1 MNNIV
6 SSSLI
11 HFTEKIEYLQ
21 GIIENGFRYSYC
33 NEVYPVA
40 LVNNIINKGNSDFE
54 PHNILAPT
62 EMHGNVLI
70 PMVSFC
76 DIPLTRSEVHAK
88 KYGFYGVGIDRELAR
103 TIYSNLMPVQYISS
117 RRYSIALNELSV
129 LFVESNGDNDQI
141 TNSIKL
147 IIGNTKGYTTMY
159 KGQEVLCYEEREWR
173 VIYNDDE
180 HTPWGWGVNDEQS
193 KNEYNERLHSNSDLS
208 YLSFINVDDNVSK
221 KIVDDYLDK
230 LITHIIVKND
240 NEIPIMAKY
249 IIGENNKFFGYNISH
264 DCRLSLVSRIN
275 SFERISK
282 DY

>member
-11 HFTEKIEYLQ
+11 HFTKELENLK

-33 NEVYPVA
+33 REVYPEA
-40 LVNNIINKGNSDFE
+40 LVNNIINKDKPNFE
-54 PHNILAPT
+54 PHNILAPSKVN
-62 EMHGNVLI
+62 GIVLI
-70 PMVSFC
+70 PMISFC
-76 DIPLTRSEVHAK
+76 DIPFTRSKVHAD

-103 TIYSNLMPVQYISS
+103 EIYTNLMPVQYVSS
-117 RRYSIALNELSV
+117 RRYTIALNELSL
-129 LFVESNGDNDQI
+129 LFAKSKEINSQI

-147 IIGNTKGYTTMY
+147 IIGNTKGYTTTY
-159 KGQEVLCYEEREWR
+159 KGQELLCYEEREWR

>member
-62 EMHGNVLI
+62 EIHGNVLI
-70 PMVSFC
+70 LMVSFC

-147 IIGNTKGYTTMY
+147 IIGNTKGYTTIY
-159 KGQEVLCYEEREWR
+159 KGKEVLCYEEREWR
-173 VIYNDDE
+173 VIHSDDE
-180 HTPWGWGVNDEQS
+180 LTPWGWGVNDEQS

-249 IIGENNKFFGYNISH
+249 IMGENNKFFGYNISH

>member
-62 EMHGNVLI
+62 EIHGNVLI

-147 IIGNTKGYTTMY
+147 IIGNTKGYTTIY
-159 KGQEVLCYEEREWR
+159 KGKEVLCYEEREWR
-173 VIYNDDE
+173 VIHSDDE
-180 HTPWGWGVNDEQS
+180 LTPWGWGVNDEQS

-249 IIGENNKFFGYNISH
+249 IMGENNKFFGYNISH

>member
-76 DIPLTRSEVHAK
+76 DIPLTRSKVHAD

-103 TIYSNLMPVQYISS
+103 EIYTNLMPVQYVSS
-117 RRYSIALNELSV
+117 RRYTIALNELSL
-129 LFVESNGDNDQI
+129 LFAKSKEINSQI

-147 IIGNTKGYTTMY
+147 IIGNTKGYTTIY
-159 KGQEVLCYEEREWR
+159 KGKEVLCYEEREWR
-173 VIYNDDE
+173 VIHSDDE
-180 HTPWGWGVNDEQS
+180 LTPWGWGVNDEQS

-249 IIGENNKFFGYNISH
+249 IMGENNKFFGYNISH